1 MSESLS
7 LFDVFQKYK
16 KFLIISLIVFI
27 ILIPV
32 FDGFII
38 QRDRNRNM
46 VYGEIFWQEGL
57 NVYMLNDRDLYYN
70 YSVPEDHLLTGVLNV
85 TYEYPV
91 VTLLFFAGLSAIE
104 PGIFGPTHYLANLV
118 FVLLMHINLI
128 LFVYLGQS
136 VRHKRWFQEIFG
148 LYYFLGFLFSVV
160 FTKVEP
166 LSEFLL
172 LTSLVL
178 FKQKREWAGFGV
190 LALAAQTKIYPAL
203 VFPVFFYIAPLQS
216 IAFFAVSIVIFLP
229 LVLSGLSYASLIAH
243 LLNSPGYAQLVT
255 NPFFV
260 GFIFTNPIS
269 IIAPICLLWGV
280 FCAISEVRWFG
291 PIPIPSRRIRTRA
304 RRSIYIYILPCI
316 LLFIGWTQFWYYSWF
331 IVPFFLLKSEDDM
344 AVFRYVLLGLITAHF
359 VGVFLNLEYFLSGPI
374 AEILEHLRL
383 G

>member
-255 NPFFV
+255 GTCQP
-260 GFIFTNPIS
+260 
-269 IIAPICLLWGV
+269 A
-280 FCAISEVRWFG
+280 
-291 PIPIPSRRIRTRA
+291 
-304 RRSIYIYILPCI
+304 
-316 LLFIGWTQFWYYSWF
+316 
-331 IVPFFLLKSEDDM
+331 
-344 AVFRYVLLGLITAHF
+344 
-359 VGVFLNLEYFLSGPI
+359 
-374 AEILEHLRL
+374 
-383 G
+383 